1 MHFVPFHA
9 EHFREHAF
17 DQVMAQGEL
26 ARDFAARRGKTH
38 LAALHSHQ
46 AVFLKTSERHGY
58 CWRGNRKPVGQSS
71 RDDRGTFTLGLE
83 DGLKIVLLGD
93 GNHWKSLYGGLS
105 TVNEFLEYSDLTTKG
120 TKAHEGG
127 V

>member
-1 MHFVPFHA
+1 MLQAFGLIMHFVPFHA

-71 RDDRGTFTLGLE
+71 RDD
-83 DGLKIVLLGD
+83 
-93 GNHWKSLYGGLS
+93 
-105 TVNEFLEYSDLTTKG
+105 
-120 TKAHEGG
+120 
-127 V
+127 

>member
-1 MHFVPFHA
+1 
-9 EHFREHAF
+9 
-17 DQVMAQGEL
+17 MAQGEL

-58 CWRGNRKPVGQSS
+58 CWRGNRKAVGQGSS
-71 RDDRGTFTLGLE
+71 GDRRAFTLGLE
-83 DGLKIVLLGD
+83 DRLKIVLLVD
-93 GNHWKSLYGGLS
+93 GNHFKSLYGAVRRVRADFWS
-105 TVNEFLEYSDLTTKG
+105 YSVRP
-120 TKAHEGG
+120 AAA